1 MDDMSKKVA
10 GSLEYG
16 VVFGR
21 RWQTMFSFGI
31 AAFLL
36 AAGVWIVLIFT
47 EGRAEGAGGL
57 AVVFILN
64 ALMYIGFATW
74 FVVLLVKNQRLLKKI
89 KVWMQDAV
97 PYTVFAEKADE
108 DRTGVHRV
116 RHYITPA
123 VRIAV
128 RFRYQGRRITRFS
141 GEGQKGV
148 NTRDGY
154 SPGWYKYCNRE
165 IDILYSPKYDQVIV
179 LKDPDR

>member
-1 MDDMSKKVA
+1 MDDKLKKVA

-16 VVFGR
+16 LVFSR
-21 RWQTMFSFGI
+21 RWQTMLSVGI

-36 AAGVWIVLIFT
+36 AAGVWTVLIFT
-47 EGRAEGAGGL
+47 EGRAEGEGGF

-64 ALMYIGFATW
+64 ALMYIGFAAW
-74 FVVLLVKNQRLLKKI
+74 LVVLLVKNQRLLKKI

-108 DRTGVHRV
+108 DRIGYRWK
-116 RHYITPA
+116 YLPA
-123 VRIAV
+123 VRIVV

-141 GEGQKGV
+141 GEGRNGL

-154 SPGWYKYCNRE
+154 APGWNKYCNRE

-179 LKDPDR
+179 LKDPKS